1 MWRSG
6 SDTPGRPKLPAAS
19 DQLVR
24 AKADRADI
32 TTTSYFGQLT
42 KSWKPVVRQRVAA
55 EEMPIDDSHLPAYLR
70 HRPTVRKQTLF
81 FRTGPGTRGKKK

>member
-6 SDTPGRPKLPAAS
+6 SDPSGRSKLPAARE
-19 DQLVR
+19 QLRR

-42 KSWKPVVRQRVAA
+42 KSWKPVVRPRIEV
-55 EEMPIDDSHLPAYLR
+55 EDTPIDDSHLPAYLR
-70 HRPTVRKQTLF
+70 HRPKVRKQKLF
-81 FRTGPGTRGKKK
+81 FRTGPSARGKRP